1 MVALTSGEKKR
12 FLEALKTDEE
22 FRLAVAG
29 LIGLSEIL
37 QELHRIHED
46 IRKLW
51 EKSWST
57 ISVLR
62 K

>member
-37 QELHRIHED
+37 QELHRIHKD